1 MGVHWQVKF
10 KSLRTASN
18 YVVNIYDAAFSGT
31 PVQLTGADRPFEV
44 AEDDSDDMFLPVRTQ
59 SGYIRVVDDG
69 NVDWSEVL
77 PTSAVSRPVTVVKG
91 NAVVWQGFIQ
101 PRTFSGELFG
111 NPQVREFPVCCALS
125 ILSTYDIAPDHA
137 ETADFGNVIG

>member
-1 MGVHWQVKF
+1 MAKNYSITFV
-10 KSLRTASN
+10 SLRTATT
-18 YVVNIYDAAFSGT
+18 YTVHIGGGT
-31 PVQLTGADRPFEV
+31 GTEV
-44 AEDDSDDMFLPVRTQ
+44 PLKGGTQPRMTQEDDSDDMFIPVRTQ

-69 NVDWSEVL
+69 SVDWSEVL

-111 NPQVREFPVCCALS
+111 NPQRPETKEFLARFRN
-125 ILSTYDIAPDHA
+125 T
-137 ETADFGNVIG
+137 